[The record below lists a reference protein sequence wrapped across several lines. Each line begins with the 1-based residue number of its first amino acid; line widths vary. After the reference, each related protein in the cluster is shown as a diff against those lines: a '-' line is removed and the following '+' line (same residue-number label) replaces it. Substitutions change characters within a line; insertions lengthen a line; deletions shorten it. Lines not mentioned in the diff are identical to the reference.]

1 MNDMTA
7 RRRTIQWEDPAAA
20 AREGL
25 SRPGMGYLKAIM
37 SGEIARPPMAWTLD
51 FELVEA
57 EEGRAAFECEPKEF
71 HYNPSNHVHGGLAL
85 ALIDSATGCALH
97 STLAAGE
104 GFTTVETSTQFVRP
118 MKAGMGKVRCE
129 GRLVHRGRTLA
140 RAEAKVVDAE
150 GKLLAYGHSTCMI
163 LKLEERRPAQPARS

>member
-25 SRPGMGYLKAIM
+25 SRPGLGYLKAIM
-37 SGEIARPPMAWTLD
+37 SGEIARPPMTWTLD

-57 EEGRAAFECEPKEF
+57 EEGRAVFECEPKEF
-71 HYNPSNHVHGGLAL
+71 HYNPANVVHGGLAL
-85 ALIDSATGCALH
+85 TLIDSATGCAVL
-97 STLAAGE
+97 STLATGE
-104 GFTTVETSTQFVRP
+104 SFTTVETSTQFVRP

-129 GRLVHRGRTLA
+129 ARLAHRGRTLA

-150 GKLLAYGHSTCMI
+150 GRLLAYGHSTCMI
-163 LKLEERRPAQPARS
+163 LKLDGAR